1 MCSMMQMA
9 ECVPVPYK
17 EFILFCLRNI
27 ILFCCSAQWT
37 VCSSYSKIPLAF
49 RFGVVP
55 IVQFSSK
62 TKSCASLQRV
72 YKKQ

>member
-1 MCSMMQMA
+1 M
-9 ECVPVPYK
+9 
-17 EFILFCLRNI
+17 LFDFAAQLNG
-27 ILFCCSAQWT
+27 LSALVIQRFLLL
-37 VCSSYSKIPLAF
+37 SG
-49 RFGVVP
+49 FGVVP